1 MLRSD
6 FIAFERNQV
15 LKKMAA
21 KMFRI
26 ANVFTISQFGKHAR
40 QFERAS
46 CSKIIHNAAM
56 CKLAEKNRGEN

>member
-6 FIAFERNQV
+6 FIAFVRNQV
-15 LKKMAA
+15 LKTMAVI
-21 KMFRI
+21 MFRI

-46 CSKIIHNAAM
+46 CSKIIHDAAM
-56 CKLAEKNRGEN
+56 CELAEENRCDN